1 MISCSTVSAV
11 DFQQVNGRCE
21 SGIVKG
27 ADTNLSINNW
37 WLIYHVSMATLYF
50 LTNNYLFKVNNRN
63 TRTWCKTCLK
73 IIIKTPCSGVSVV
86 DQVIISGVISF
97 KQIELY
103 VWWRSD
109 YWSYLILQ
117 KIETKQPSSRL
128 RWVLVHLADSW
139 WFHLALGAS
148 GEFRI
153 ILWFILFIL
162 FIFSNYIRTI

>member
-11 DFQQVNGRCE
+11 DFQQVNSRCE
-21 SGIVKG
+21 SSIVNSEN
-27 ADTNLSINNW
+27 TNLSIINW

-63 TRTWCKTCLK
+63 TRTWCKRCLK
-73 IIIKTPCSGVSVV
+73 ITIKAPCSSVSVV
-86 DQVIISGVISF
+86 DQVIISWVISF

-103 VWWRSD
+103 VWWGSD

-117 KIETKQPSSRL
+117 KIETKQPSSRV
-128 RWVLVHLADSW
+128 RWVLVHWADSW
-139 WFHLALGAS
+139 WFHLLLGGS
-148 GEFRI
+148 GPFRI

-162 FIFSNYIRTI
+162 FIFSNYIPTI